1 MSGELRDRILEALG
15 AVIDPEVGIDIV
27 SLGLVYTIAIDAGAV
42 RIEMTMTTPAC
53 PLGEQI
59 AGVAER
65 RVAALDGVTSARA
78 HLVWEPAWTPERMSE
93 AARRELGWGS

>member
-27 SLGLVYTIAIDAGAV
+27 SLGLVYTIEIDAGAV

-65 RVAALDGVTSARA
+65 RVAALEGVRSAEAR
-78 HLVWEPAWTPERMSE
+78 LVWEPAWTPERMSA

>member
-1 MSGELRDRILEALG
+1 MSETLRDRVLRALG
-15 AVIDPEVGIDIV
+15 AVIDPEVGIDVV
-27 SLGLVYTIAIDAGAV
+27 SLGLVYAIGIDDGAV
-42 RIEMTMTTPAC
+42 RIDLTMTTPAC

-65 RVAALDGVTSARA
+65 RVAALEGVRSAEVR
-78 HLVWEPAWTPERMSE
+78 LVWEPAWTPERMSE